1 MKKGKLFNPPE
12 SVLLSDLWEMS
23 LSEKWCGSHPKKEVF
38 FFSLAPF
45 SPCSYFYLRSIYFFQ
60 KYTETKTY
68 FQTDVLQV
76 GSSILL
82 SLQAITSERPRQMGS
97 LWKHHHWPRQLSLR
111 ASHTVNTITR
121 PSEWR
126 QPLDRHMLSS
136 ERWQHRHAQTSM
148 KALVWAFWS
157 TAINFQYF
165 KYVFE
170 CFRISV
176 WRVQR
181 TNVRPTMLRGI
192 TDASPWQTLVLIF
205 TLSACL

>member
-1 MKKGKLFNPPE
+1 M
-12 SVLLSDLWEMS
+12 VATQ
-23 LSEKWCGSHPKKEVF
+23 KEGF

-45 SPCSYFYLRSIYFFQ
+45 SPCSYFYLRSIFFFFQ
-60 KYTETKTY
+60 KYTEAKTY
-68 FQTDVLQV
+68 FQTDVLQI

-111 ASHTVNTITR
+111 APHTVNTITR

-126 QPLDRHMLSS
+126 QPLDRHMLPS
-136 ERWQHRHAQTSM
+136 ERWQHRQAQTSVR
-148 KALVWAFWS
+148 ALVWAFWS

-170 CFRISV
+170 CFRISIRIV
-176 WRVQR
+176 QSASHYATKYHRRV
-181 TNVRPTMLRGI
+181 TMAVTCPHFHTLCLSV
-192 TDASPWQTLVLIF
+192 ASNVLIF
-205 TLSACL
+205 SP